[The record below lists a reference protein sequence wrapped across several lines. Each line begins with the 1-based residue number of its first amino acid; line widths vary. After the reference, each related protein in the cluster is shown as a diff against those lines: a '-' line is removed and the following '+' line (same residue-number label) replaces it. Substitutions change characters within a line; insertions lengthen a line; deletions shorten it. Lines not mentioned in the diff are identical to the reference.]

1 MRYALV
7 GRTFDFH
14 AVRSV
19 GTGPKTAPSDR
30 VGDFTFRRYA
40 PLVAA
45 IVAAL
50 TSTASAQ
57 QKPVLAPTEYGRWE
71 TLATQS
77 QPLSP
82 DGRWLVYGI
91 TRSDGQRELRVT
103 DLQSS
108 KTTPLAFGEQPVFSS
123 DSQWLA
129 ELIGFSES
137 EEAALKKAKK
147 PVHKNLRLTKLVSGE
162 STTVEGVEAF
172 TFSATGTH
180 VAMRRYPPTKPDAP
194 AASSDAAD
202 ETPVGAT
209 LVIRTLA
216 SGTDLS
222 IGNVSQFAWQSKGS
236 LLALA
241 VTVEGGSGSGVQ
253 LFDGSSGQLRVLDS
267 SSSTY
272 SGLAWRKDADDLA
285 VLRSVTLESKDGPS
299 NVVIAW
305 TGLSRGGERQ
315 EYVAANDSAFPSGQR
330 IMSSRAPSW
339 SDDGAIV
346 FLGLATWPDTIG
358 DGSPQGKSE
367 TDDEEVAVEVWHPK
381 DAIVMPKQKLQ
392 AKTDRRRSMLA
403 AWRLAD
409 RRLVPIARTLDE
421 VVTPFKRDER
431 ALLVDA
437 GVYAMERSIGR
448 VYADVSVV
456 DLRTGN
462 RTPIKTRI
470 EDQYVRT
477 SPQGRYVLYLLDD
490 HYWTVDLTTGA
501 HVNITKAA
509 ATSFIDRASDATV
522 KQKPAFGVAGWTMG
536 DESVLLYDEL
546 DIWEI
551 RVDGSRATRLTNGAM
566 EQVRHRYMRLDA
578 DEDAV
583 DRTKPLAL
591 SLFGTWSKRSGF
603 ARLRLD
609 GASPVVDRLVWA
621 DQRVDGLTKAKSADV
636 YAYVAQSFTDSPDYF
651 VGGAGLAD
659 ARQATTTNAFM
670 SDYAWGRAEVVEF
683 RSQRGERLQ
692 GVLHYPANYQAGR
705 KYPMVVYMYEKR
717 SDTLHTFSVPSER
730 QYYNVSAFT
739 NRGYFHFEPDI
750 VFRPREP
757 GLSVS
762 ECVLPAV
769 QQVVKTGMVDA
780 GKVGIIGHS
789 WGGFDTVFLATHTTT
804 FAAGVAG
811 APITDLVSNYGN
823 HHWSSGIAE
832 TDHIETGQQRMEVP
846 LWDDLPA
853 YIRNSAVF
861 GVNTMKTP
869 LLVMFG
875 DNDGTVHWH
884 QGVELYNIAR
894 RAGKQVVM
902 LVYNGEDHGLR
913 KKPNQT
919 DYQRRIFEWF
929 DHYLAGAPAQKWMTE
944 GTSHLE
950 REREIKRL
958 KMQKATKETTSQEGQ
973 SLRR

>member
-1 MRYALV
+1 MPPI
-7 GRTFDFH
+7 
-14 AVRSV
+14 RSGHIRHTIAMV
-19 GTGPKTAPSDR
+19 
-30 VGDFTFRRYA
+30 
-40 PLVAA
+40 
-45 IVAAL
+45 IVVAL
-50 TSTASAQ
+50 TSHASAQ
-57 QKPVLAPTEYGRWE
+57 QKPTLTPAEYGRWE
-71 TLATQS
+71 ALTVHP

-91 TRSDGQRELRVT
+91 SRSDGQRELRIS
-103 DLQSS
+103 DLQAS
-108 KTTPLAFGEQPVFSS
+108 KTTPLVFGEQPVFSA

-129 ELIGFSES
+129 ELVGFSET

-147 PVHKNLRLTKLVSGE
+147 PVHKTLRLTKLATGE
-162 STTVEGVEAF
+162 TTTVDGIETFA
-172 TFSATGTH
+172 FSATGTH
-180 VAMRRYPPTKPDAP
+180 LAMRRYPPTKPDAP
-194 AASSDAAD
+194 ADSNDTTE

-209 LVIRTLA
+209 LVIRTLV

-222 IGNVSQFAWQSKGS
+222 IGNVSQFTWQSKGS
-236 LLALA
+236 LLSVA
-241 VTVEGGSGSGVQ
+241 VTVEGGAGNGVQ
-253 LFDGSSGQLRVLDS
+253 LFDSSSGQLRVLDS
-267 SSSTY
+267 STSTY
-272 SGLAWRKDADDLA
+272 AGLAWRKDADDLA
-285 VLRSVTLESKDGPS
+285 VLRSVTMESKEGPS

-305 TGLSRGGERQ
+305 KGLARGGDRQ
-315 EYVAANDSAFPSGQR
+315 EYSPTNDTALPAGMR
-330 IMSSRAPSW
+330 VVSSRAPSW

-346 FLGLATWPDTIG
+346 FVGLAMWPDALG
-358 DGSPQGKSE
+358 EGGSKPKSD
-367 TDDEEVAVEVWHPK
+367 TDDEEVAAVDVWHPK

-392 AKTDRRRSMLA
+392 ANTDRRRNMLA
-403 AWRLAD
+403 AWHVGD
-409 RRLVPIARTLDE
+409 RKLVQIARSLDD
-421 VVTPFKRDER
+421 VATPFKRQAR
-431 ALLVDA
+431 ALLVDT

-456 DLRTGN
+456 DLRSGD
-462 RTPIKTRI
+462 RTPIKSRI
-470 EDQYVRT
+470 EDRYAQA

-490 HYWTVDLTTGA
+490 HYWTVDLTTGV
-501 HVNITKAA
+501 HVNITRAA

-522 KQKPAFGVAGWTMG
+522 KQKPAFGVAGWTVG

-546 DIWEI
+546 DIWDV
-551 RVDGSRATRLTNGAM
+551 RADGSRATRLTNGAAD
-566 EQVRHRYMRLDA
+566 QVRHRYVKLDA
-578 DEDAV
+578 DEEAI
-583 DRTKPLAL
+583 DRGRPLML
-591 SLFGTWSKRSGF
+591 SLFGTWSKKSGF
-603 ARLRLD
+603 ARLRMD
-609 GASPVVDRLVWA
+609 GASPVVDRLLWSDKRSDRLV
-621 DQRVDGLTKAKSADV
+621 KAKSTDV

-651 VGGAGLAD
+651 LGDASLAN
-659 ARQATTTNAFM
+659 ARQATTTNPFM
-670 SDYAWGRAEVVEF
+670 GDYAWGRAELVEY

-692 GVLHYPANYQAGR
+692 GVLRYPANYQAGR

-717 SDTLHTFSVPSER
+717 SDSLHDFSTPSER

-739 NRGYFHFEPDI
+739 NHGYFFFEPDI

-757 GLSVS
+757 GVSVS

-769 QQVVKTGMVDA
+769 QQVVKMGVVDA
-780 GKVGIIGHS
+780 NKVGIIGHS
-789 WGGFDTVFLATHTTT
+789 WGGFDSVFLATHTTA
-804 FAAGVAG
+804 FAAAIAG

-846 LWDDLPA
+846 LWEDLPA
-853 YIRNSAVF
+853 YVRNSAVF

-902 LVYNGEDHGLR
+902 IVYNGEDHGLR

-929 DHYLAGAPAQKWMTE
+929 DHYLAGQPAQKWITE
-944 GTSHLE
+944 GTSHLD

-958 KMQKATKETTSQEGQ
+958 KMQKATKETTSPGG
-973 SLRR
+973 RK

>member
-1 MRYALV
+1 MALNSELRKAEAGATMRTMTYFPLPIRARQL
-7 GRTFDFH
+7 RH
-14 AVRSV
+14 AIGVV
-19 GTGPKTAPSDR
+19 MLTMLTTPS
-30 VGDFTFRRYA
+30 
-40 PLVAA
+40 
-45 IVAAL
+45 
-50 TSTASAQ
+50 SAQ
-57 QKPVLAPTEYGRWE
+57 QKPALSPTEYGRWE
-71 TLATQS
+71 TLQS
-77 QPLSP
+77 QPQPLSP

-91 TRSDGQRELRVT
+91 ARSDGQRELRVT

-108 KTTPLAFGEQPVFSS
+108 KTTPLPFGEQPAFSA

-129 ELIGFSES
+129 DLVGLSET

-147 PVHKNLRLTKLVSGE
+147 PVHKKLRLTRLATGE
-162 STTVEGVEAF
+162 TTTVDGVEMFA
-172 TFSATGTH
+172 FSATGTH
-180 VAMRRYPPTKPDAP
+180 LAMRRYPPEKPDAP
-194 AASSDAAD
+194 ASENGATD

-209 LVIRTLA
+209 LVIRTLD

-222 IGNVSQFAWQSKGS
+222 IGNVSQYAWQSKGS

-241 VTVEGGSGSGVQ
+241 VTVEGGAGNGVQ

-272 SGLAWRKDADDLA
+272 AGLAWRKDADDLA
-285 VLRSVTLESKDGPS
+285 VLRSVTRDSKEGPS

-305 TGLSRGGERQ
+305 KGLLGGGDRQ
-315 EYVAANDSAFPSGQR
+315 EYSAANDTTFPTGIR
-330 IMSSRAPSW
+330 IIASRAPSW
-339 SDDGAIV
+339 SEDGAIV
-346 FLGLATWPDTIG
+346 FVGLAAWPDVLG
-358 DGSPQGKSE
+358 DADSKAKADAD
-367 TDDEEVAVEVWHPK
+367 TEEVPAVEVWHPK

-392 AKTDRRRSMLA
+392 ANADRRRSMLA
-403 AWRLAD
+403 AWHLTD
-409 RRLVPIARTLDE
+409 RKLVPIARSLDD
-421 VVTPFKRDER
+421 VATPLRRQAR

-448 VYADVSVV
+448 VYADVSMV
-456 DLRTGN
+456 DLRTGD

-470 EDQYVRT
+470 EDRYVQA
-477 SPQGRYVLYLLDD
+477 SPQGRYVLYLVDD
-490 HYWTVDLTTGA
+490 HYWTVDLATGA

-522 KQKPAFGVAGWTMG
+522 KQKPAFGLAGWTMG

-546 DIWEI
+546 DIWEV
-551 RVDGSRATRLTNGAM
+551 RADGSRATRLTNGAA
-566 EQVRHRYMRLDA
+566 EHVRHRYVKLDA
-578 DEDAV
+578 DEEAI
-583 DRTKPLAL
+583 DRGRPLML
-591 SLFGTWSKRSGF
+591 SLFGTWSKKSGF
-603 ARLRLD
+603 ARLRMD
-609 GASPVVDRLVWA
+609 GASAVVDRLLWVDKRA
-621 DQRVDGLTKAKSADV
+621 DRLVKAKNVDV
-636 YAYVAQSFTDSPDYF
+636 YAYVAQDFTDAPDYF
-651 VGGAGLAD
+651 VGGSGLAD
-659 ARQATTTNAFM
+659 ARSATTTNPFM
-670 SDYAWGRAEVVEF
+670 AEYAWGRAELVEY

-692 GVLHYPANYQAGR
+692 GVLRYPANYQAGR

-717 SDTLHTFSVPSER
+717 SDSLHDFSTPSER

-739 NRGYFHFEPDI
+739 QRGYFHFEPDI

-757 GLSVS
+757 GLSVA

-769 QQVVKTGMVDA
+769 QQVVKMGVVDA
-780 GKVGIIGHS
+780 TKVGIIGHS
-789 WGGFDTVFLATHTTT
+789 WGGFDTVFLATHTTA

-929 DHYLAGAPAQKWMTE
+929 DHYLAGQPAHKWITE

-950 REREIKRL
+950 REREMKRL
-958 KMQKATKETTSQEGQ
+958 KMQKGTKETTSPEQ
-973 SLRR
+973 RK